1 MNYDELFEMWE
12 KDSVIEMNRYE
23 DASINGARLHAKYL
37 RLYSEAKM
45 IRKKL
50 DADFDVLIR
59 DKKIYFDGKMSNE
72 EIRERGWKFDPFDGL
87 KVLKSDIDKFMKA
100 DPDVVKAEL
109 AYEEAKII
117 EEALKEMLDALK
129 WRYQTIRNILEWRKF
144 EAGV

>member
-1 MNYDELFEMWE
+1 MAQKLFL
-12 KDSVIEMNRYE
+12 S
-23 DASINGARLHAKYL
+23 KY
-37 RLYSEAKM
+37 K
-45 IRKKL
+45 
-50 DADFDVLIR
+50 
-59 DKKIYFDGKMSNE
+59 E
-72 EIRERGWKFDPFDGL
+72 EVP
-87 KVLKSDIDKFMKA
+87 VLKSDIDKFMKA

>member
-12 KDSVIEMNRYE
+12 QDSVIEMNRYE

-45 IRKKL
+45 VRKKL
-50 DADFDVLIR
+50 DADFDVLVR

-87 KVLKSDIDKFMKA
+87 KVLKSDVDKFMKA

-117 EEALKEMLDALK
+117 EEALKEMMDALK